1 MSDSVSQQDADQV
14 DAGLFRRGGGRRDP
28 APPLGTPTASWRN
41 PAPKLAEYQMK
52 SPETRTL
59 SDLQSGLSYGF
70 LTSGAGASGAGASDA
85 GALVAPLAG
94 LCAGALVLAPLVAGC
109 LWCWRSGCWRSGAGA
124 LLAPMVAGALW
135 CWRLWCCAWRP
146 LVLAP
151 AGGLAPLVAA
161 PLCWRSGAGASGA
174 GASGAAPLGLPLVAP
189 GAPLV
194 LAPLVLAPLVLV
206 RPSGAGASG
215 AGASGAGASGAGRL
229 WCCASGWLGWLMVL
243 RLVLAPLVLAASG
256 WRLLAGA
263 SGAGASQLSQQFSVK
278 ANLKLAPSAGDIR
291 PRTGQST
298 RIGSDVDADNLER
311 SFKQLGF
318 SIMPFRDLSCE
329 KNRLYRPQGPLETTT
344 VWQLSC
350 CRMARMAPSTA
361 LMARLKMEKLF
372 RLLRPDYCPTLAG
385 KPKLFFIQACRG
397 SEYDKG
403 CEVADGDNGT
413 GRDEEDGGKLSRI
426 PLESDFLYF
435 YSTPP
440 GYYSWRNDIQGSWFI
455 QQLCHVLQ
463 RYGDSDELGHLLL
476 MVQQA
481 VAGNYQSNTNDDS
494 TSGMKEIPVSVSTL
508 RKLVYFR
515 RK

>member
-1 MSDSVSQQDADQV
+1 
-14 DAGLFRRGGGRRDP
+14 
-28 APPLGTPTASWRN
+28 
-41 PAPKLAEYQMK
+41 
-52 SPETRTL
+52 
-59 SDLQSGLSYGF
+59 
-70 LTSGAGASGAGASDA
+70 
-85 GALVAPLAG
+85 
-94 LCAGALVLAPLVAGC
+94 
-109 LWCWRSGCWRSGAGA
+109 
-124 LLAPMVAGALW
+124 
-135 CWRLWCCAWRP
+135 
-146 LVLAP
+146 
-151 AGGLAPLVAA
+151 
-161 PLCWRSGAGASGA
+161 
-174 GASGAAPLGLPLVAP
+174 
-189 GAPLV
+189 
-194 LAPLVLAPLVLV
+194 
-206 RPSGAGASG
+206 
-215 AGASGAGASGAGRL
+215 
-229 WCCASGWLGWLMVL
+229 
-243 RLVLAPLVLAASG
+243 
-256 WRLLAGA
+256 
-263 SGAGASQLSQQFSVK
+263 
-278 ANLKLAPSAGDIR
+278 
-291 PRTGQST
+291 
-298 RIGSDVDADNLER
+298 
-311 SFKQLGF
+311 
-318 SIMPFRDLSCE
+318 MPFRDLSCE
-329 KNRLYRPQGPLETTT
+329 KIVSVIKETARKDHSNYDC
-344 VWQLSC
+344 VAVVLLSHGENG
-350 CRMARMAPSTA
+350 AIYGSDGKI
-361 LMARLKMEKLF
+361 KMEKLF